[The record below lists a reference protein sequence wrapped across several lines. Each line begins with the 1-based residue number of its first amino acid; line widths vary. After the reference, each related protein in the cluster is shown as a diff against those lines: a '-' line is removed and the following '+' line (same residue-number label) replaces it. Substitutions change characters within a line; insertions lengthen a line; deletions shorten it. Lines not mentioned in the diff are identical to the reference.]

1 MKKKVII
8 ILLVIILLILLFPI
22 RNQLKDGG
30 TVEWKSLTYS
40 ISNVHSLYTLG
51 NDNEYEMGY
60 REGIIIKIFNM
71 TVYNNTKLKLE
82 KEFAIIDSSKDFEC
96 NDVEEEI
103 YRDNNYIYYLPC
115 EKSQYI
121 KVVYPPNEY
130 PENLKS
136 SLAEGRIKISD
147 LDRFNIE
154 YIRKEITN

>member
-8 ILLVIILLILLFPI
+8 LMIIVVLMILLVPI
-22 RNQLKDGG
+22 PFKLKDGG

-96 NDVEEEI
+96 NDIEEEI

-130 PENLKS
+130 AENLKS
-136 SLAEGRIKISD
+136 SLDEGRIKVSD